1 MLSTYQATSRELGRR
16 DSAGL
21 SFAGSVSGARS
32 RRHEMRAPPGIGE
45 QPKGIC
51 MDVNR
56 VQSQELA
63 SWKEKYMAALFEMDK
78 DRLNQRITDA
88 EVAVAQRTREL
99 FQGDGDASSGT
110 QLRERKALEAALYA
124 VRALRSILQS
134 QPASGSSVDDKRS
147 FAA

>member
-1 MLSTYQATSRELGRR
+1 
-16 DSAGL
+16 
-21 SFAGSVSGARS
+21 
-32 RRHEMRAPPGIGE
+32 
-45 QPKGIC
+45 
-51 MDVNR
+51 MDVDR
-56 VQSQELA
+56 VQSQQLA

-99 FQGDGDASSGT
+99 FQGDGDASSGV

-124 VRALRSILQS
+124 LRALRSISQS
-134 QPASGSSVDDKRS
+134 HPISGNLVDAKRS